1 MGKYN
6 LKLVA
11 KDEAGNKS
19 SVDFVLNIYEKA
31 SLEIDKTNISLNI
44 GETLLVSAKVKG
56 KDQTVN
62 WTSDNNT
69 IVVVDNGKITAV
81 SPGTAIIRVTC
92 GNLAKEINVNVKAK
106 ETNNNANSQNS
117 NNNKNNANNSSSG
130 GTGGNKVTNPS
141 QYNKYFSE
149 VSIATYNEA
158 LSYAE
163 GKVNSG
169 VVNSYSLMPD
179 GKGYQVTFG

>member
-81 SPGTAIIRVTC
+81 APGTANIRVTC
-92 GNLAKEINVNVKAK
+92 GNLAKEINASLYVAI
-106 ETNNNANSQNS
+106 ETPE
-117 NNNKNNANNSSSG
+117 KYLLYCEG
-130 GTGGNKVTNPS
+130 LVTLLPPVPPLELL
-141 QYNKYFSE
+141 F
-149 VSIATYNEA
+149 A
-158 LSYAE
+158 LF
-163 GKVNSG
+163 
-169 VVNSYSLMPD
+169 VV
-179 GKGYQVTFG
+179 